1 MKEAR
6 AKKNVKDR
14 DLNPIISKTQ
24 CGTECPKVNELTAS
38 LSLRINTRPSSG
50 IERANG
56 KDKTMDHL
64 FSTSQGRSDCT
75 KVNKL
80 TASLCSA

>member
-6 AKKNVKDR
+6 AKKNVKGR

-24 CGTECPKVNELTAS
+24 G
-38 LSLRINTRPSSG
+38 G
-50 IERANG
+50 
-56 KDKTMDHL
+56 
-64 FSTSQGRSDCT
+64 SDCT

-80 TASLCSA
+80 TASLSCSQRPSRAASSRAQRPSRALPISRTMPKKSARGKVRES